1 VVTASAT
8 PKDGLRGLIR
18 LVVHR
23 PRPWVLRY
31 LLATVPA
38 LILAVMLVSPLRP
51 WFRVPLLVQ
60 GLETR
65 SLDHLLEA
73 LEFTAGQITG
83 GPLLALAMLLIPL
96 SWLLARVLWVYFEGG
111 VLVTY
116 VAVTPLSWRE
126 FIDASRRWFWSLLLL
141 GVIWNVVA
149 LLMGVMT
156 IVIGALAGSLWSPFG
171 TFLRIVG
178 GVAIVLLWLWFSMA
192 RSAMVARRD
201 RNVLRAL
208 RSAVTVIARRPVKVV
223 VLVTVTLALQ
233 AAVLWGSRVGTMA
246 LPYSWWFPAL
256 ILQQVTAM
264 LAMGVTLARRAGEV
278 SLAMEAFTSEESNDV

>member
-1 VVTASAT
+1 VVTAPA
-8 PKDGLRGLIR
+8 PPQDGLRGLIR

-96 SWLLARVLWVYFEGG
+96 SWLLVRVLWVYFEGG
-111 VLVTY
+111 VLATYAGVTS
-116 VAVTPLSWRE
+116 LSWRE
-126 FIDASRRWFWSLLLL
+126 FIDASRRWFWSLFLL
-141 GVIWNVVA
+141 GVIWNIVAVLLSVV
-149 LLMGVMT
+149 T
-156 IVIGALAGSLWSPFG
+156 IVIGALAGSLWSPLG
-171 TFLRIVG
+171 T
-178 GVAIVLLWLWFSMA
+178 LLWIGGGLAVVMLWLLFSMA
-192 RSAMVARRD
+192 RSAAVVRHD

-208 RSAVTVIARRPVKVV
+208 RSAARVIGRRPAKVV
-223 VLVTVTLALQ
+223 ILIAVTLAFQGAL
-233 AAVLWGSRVGTMA
+233 LWASRAGTTV
-246 LPYSWWFPAL
+246 LPYSWWLPAL
-256 ILQQVTAM
+256 VLQQLAAV
-264 LAMGVTLARRAGEV
+264 LAMGVTLARRAGEIR
-278 SLAMEAFTSEESNDV
+278 LAVQVFAPEVSNDA